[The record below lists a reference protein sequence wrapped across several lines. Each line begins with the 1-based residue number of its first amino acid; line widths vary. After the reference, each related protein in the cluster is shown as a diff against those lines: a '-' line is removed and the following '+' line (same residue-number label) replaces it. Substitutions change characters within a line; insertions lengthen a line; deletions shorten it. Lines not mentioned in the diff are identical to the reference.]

1 MRKVLLALLAMMMV
15 LLVGCGKKEIC
26 TVDGCTQEVY
36 KDGLCADHYVEE
48 AMATP
53 APTTTPE
60 PTIVD
65 GLKDGYQEYID
76 AAIECVRSSLK
87 NPNSLV
93 IYNMY
98 LEDADKTRDYIS
110 ITIYVDIGAENSY
123 GGIVRDF
130 MVYGI
135 GTASG
140 KLEGGL
146 QNAAS
151 KSTKQSLHKSIVEIT
166 SGQRS
171 EEEAAKIEE
180 GYYKRHGEYYLV
192 VPQEW
197 YANYAANG

>member
-87 NPNSLV
+87 NP
-93 IYNMY
+93 
-98 LEDADKTRDYIS
+98 KQRFTRGYKR
-110 ITIYVDIGAENSY
+110 YKE
-123 GGIVRDF
+123 
-130 MVYGI
+130 
-135 GTASG
+135 
-140 KLEGGL
+140 
-146 QNAAS
+146 
-151 KSTKQSLHKSIVEIT
+151 T
-166 SGQRS
+166 SGLIDWKECQIFHS
-171 EEEAAKIEE
+171 IFT
-180 GYYKRHGEYYLV
+180 
-192 VPQEW
+192 
-197 YANYAANG
+197 